1 MPNWNTT
8 KNMLL
13 RNSKNYKNQWLWNN
27 RLHENL
33 PINWPD
39 LSEIKKN
46 NQLFDTLSTQPTN
59 QLSDKSSY
67 QLINQETSDKVTN
80 DWVTDWLNTQMT
92 N

>member
-1 MPNWNTT
+1 
-8 KNMLL
+8 MLL

-39 LSEIKKN
+39 ISEIKKN

-59 QLSDKSSY
+59 QLFNKSSY